1 MMNRFKKYLALT
13 RAGIIECI
21 NYRMSLAVMVFGNLL
36 YLTLIYFVW
45 KAIFASS
52 GSDVVNGMTFEST
65 MIYLVLATALFNF
78 MEMYIVWEMGRDI
91 QSGKIALNLI
101 RPMEYRNYLFWSV
114 SGSFVVN
121 FVFTFI
127 PTFIIVL
134 LVTKGTIGLGI
145 NLVYFMIAVIL
156 AVVINYEI
164 DFIVGTICLYTESI
178 WGINIMKQA
187 VVTLLSGATIPLAFF
202 PDKLRTVIDYL
213 PFRAIYDTPLTLLL
227 SDGTDQKMIL
237 SKLLIS
243 LGWAVLMSF
252 ISRLFWKVSI
262 KQVTVN
268 GG

>member
-1 MMNRFKKYLALT
+1 M
-13 RAGIIECI
+13 
-21 NYRMSLAVMVFGNLL
+21 
-36 YLTLIYFVW
+36 
-45 KAIFASS
+45 
-52 GSDVVNGMTFEST
+52 
-65 MIYLVLATALFNF
+65 
-78 MEMYIVWEMGRDI
+78 
-91 QSGKIALNLI
+91 
-101 RPMEYRNYLFWSV
+101 
-114 SGSFVVN
+114 
-121 FVFTFI
+121 
-127 PTFIIVL
+127 
-134 LVTKGTIGLGI
+134 TKGTIGLGI

-243 LGWAVLMSF
+243 LGWAVLMSV

>member
-1 MMNRFKKYLALT
+1 MNRFKKYLALT

-134 LVTKGTIGLGI
+134 LVTKGTI
-145 NLVYFMIAVIL
+145 
-156 AVVINYEI
+156 
-164 DFIVGTICLYTESI
+164 CLYTESI

-243 LGWAVLMSF
+243 LGWAVLMSV